1 MSAAPAHLASAH
13 DGLPVHRTAVI
24 DDWVD
29 HNGHMNVA
37 AYLTAF
43 DAAICRFSTRC
54 GIGPDRIA
62 ETGKTVFV
70 SQANI
75 VYRHELHRG
84 SLIQVYLR
92 ILDLGTDR
100 LHVYMTMHDEE
111 HGYLAAANEQ
121 LLVCVSMQTRRPAPF
136 SANVDEAFKAIFES
150 QKDFPAPRYAG
161 RIISLRHD

>member
-1 MSAAPAHLASAH
+1 MSAAPSNLDTSRNAL
-13 DGLPVHRTAVI
+13 LVHRTRVV

-37 AYLTAF
+37 AYLTVF
-43 DAAICRFSTRC
+43 DAAICRFCTRC

-84 SLIQVYLR
+84 SLIEVYLR

-111 HGYLAAANEQ
+111 HNRVAAANEQ
-121 LLVCVSMQTRRPAPF
+121 LLVCVSMETRRPAAL
-136 SANVDEAFKAIFES
+136 SADVEEAFGVIFES
-150 QKDFPAPRYAG
+150 QKDLPAPRYAG
-161 RIISLRHD
+161 RVISLRHR